1 MPHIYCALCQARL
14 GSDRR
19 KNQQLNDAN
28 MIEKIQKIKSVFI
41 NNLKKKDNGTLD
53 IIEHL
58 YTYNFAK

>member
-28 MIEKIQKIKSVFI
+28 MIEKIQKIK
-41 NNLKKKDNGTLD
+41 
-53 IIEHL
+53 
-58 YTYNFAK
+58 

>member
-1 MPHIYCALCQARL
+1 MPHIYFALCQARL

-41 NNLKKKDNGTLD
+41 ENLKKK
-53 IIEHL
+53 IMVP
-58 YTYNFAK
+58 